1 MGYDS
6 GHDRQRRADQHRRL
20 ATPQLRRLDK
30 LWRHAV
36 EKCAGEDGEYSP
48 RALAANGWHSNRGTD
63 GATLWYQSADVA
75 LPSVGARRDRSAVG
89 PDGLRLF
96 GVPEQR
102 HSRRAAHDS
111 QSARSRWGDARRVG
125 KDDVQ
130 SDERVRRADD

>member
-20 ATPQLRRLDK
+20 ATAQLRRLDR
-30 LWRHAV
+30 LCGHAV
-36 EKCAGEDGEYSP
+36 EDCAGEVDEYSR
-48 RALAANGWHSNRGTD
+48 RALAANRWHSNRRTD

-96 GVPEQR
+96 GVPDR
-102 HSRRAAHDS
+102 KS
-111 QSARSRWGDARRVG
+111 V
-125 KDDVQ
+125 V
-130 SDERVRRADD
+130 